1 MNQRTTE
8 ISDLLLTTNEILKQI
23 TQDLATSGETP
34 YPPEEELECVKQC
47 TSNLMSVKLLQN
59 FNAIWLT
66 EEEQESLDMAVMMSD
81 AITRLLNQELD
92 NEID

>member
-1 MNQRTTE
+1 MNKRTTE

-23 TQDLATSGETP
+23 TQELATTGKTP
-34 YPPEEELECVKQC
+34 YSPEEELECVKQC

-66 EEEQESLDMAVMMSD
+66 EEEQESLDMAVTMSD